1 MEKLVLSISFLGCF
15 THSIDSQRRVA
26 IPREW
31 RLKKVGDDPVFY
43 LMPGRDKSI
52 QILPQNL
59 FETGIMQTIS
69 RVPVTNAGKMRAI
82 AQIGAK
88 TSKSQCDKQGRITLT
103 PYLMEYSG
111 LQDQAVLIG
120 GFSSIQVMSPESW
133 EQAEMDNEDM
143 LDQIEKIQESR
154 EL

>member
-1 MEKLVLSISFLGCF
+1 MNISFLGWF

-31 RLKKVGDDPVFY
+31 RFKSDSQDSVFY
-43 LMPGRDKSI
+43 LMPGRDESI
-52 QILPQNL
+52 QILPQEL
-59 FETGIMQTIS
+59 FEAEILAKIS
-69 RVPVTNAGKMRAI
+69 KVPVTNAARMRAI

-111 LQDQAVLIG
+111 LQDQTVLIG
-120 GFSSIQVMSPESW
+120 GFSSIQAMSPERW
-133 EQAEMDNEDM
+133 EKAEMSYDDM
-143 LDQIEKIQESR
+143 LDQIERIQESR
-154 EL
+154 EI